1 MTNTKTLLAVAAGLA
16 FSIAGISTANAAT
29 SADSAATRIVVRYT
43 DTELATPEGVR
54 RVQQRILTAVAQACP
69 GGEIGD
75 LEHWASTAACRT
87 QALAHAAAQVKS
99 PQLAA
104 VLAVKSGQG

>member
-1 MTNTKTLLAVAAGLA
+1 MNSTKTLLAAAAGLA
-16 FSIAGISTANAAT
+16 LSIAGLGTATAAT
-29 SADSAATRIVVRYT
+29 SADSAATRIVVRYA
-43 DTELATPEGVR
+43 DAELATPEGLR
-54 RVQQRILTAVAQACP
+54 RVQHRILTAVAQACP

-75 LEHWASTAACRT
+75 LEHWAPTAACRT

-104 VLAVKSGQG
+104 VLAASSHQG